1 MHRSLVARTSVAR
14 TLAACAV
21 AALAVVGGAAASHA
35 DDHLANGT
43 SSAGADDRGFANPVA
58 GNPSGTSGAASQPG
72 TVPGLGSPNA
82 GLETG
87 TPSFDCPSL
96 AERLAARSLGVG
108 PAC

>member
-1 MHRSLVARTSVAR
+1 MHRSLVART
-14 TLAACAV
+14 LAVCGI
-21 AALAVVGGAAASHA
+21 AALALVGGAAPGHA

-58 GNPSGTSGAASQPG
+58 GNPSGTAGAASQPG

-82 GLETG
+82 GQETG

-96 AERLAARSLGVG
+96 AERLAARSMGDG